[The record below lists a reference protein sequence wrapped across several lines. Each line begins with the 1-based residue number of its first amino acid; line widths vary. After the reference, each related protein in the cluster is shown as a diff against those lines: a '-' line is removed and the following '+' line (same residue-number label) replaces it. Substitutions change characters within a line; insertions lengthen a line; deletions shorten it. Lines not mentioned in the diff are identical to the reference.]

1 MNATTQL
8 VRHEPGSGKVLSIY
22 LDAER
27 GQFQTGL
34 DSNLRTIESRLE
46 EASELADLRAAA
58 RVARDYATS
67 HHFKAK
73 TVALFALA
81 NGAVSVQELDV
92 PTPREVRWLDHPY
105 VQPLQEALDEYE
117 ELLVA
122 VVGPIQ
128 TRLLSSFLGF
138 TTEELTVIN
147 PSDPS
152 DEQVDD
158 YLPRVVEA
166 VGQLADDHKIGRI
179 MLAGNHGINIELLF
193 LLPKDLRRRV
203 VGFLSLPAN
212 ATQKQLEDAVTS
224 ARCRVEREQETAKIL
239 RLFNRACMADGAVTG
254 PAATLEALN
263 EGRIEELE
271 YAEGVS
277 ILGSHCETCNCLYVA
292 QAICPRC
299 QSAVRPVEDLIDIII
314 LRALQKGATVEQVR
328 NEAADNLRAA
338 GGIGAFVKG

>member
-1 MNATTQL
+1 
-8 VRHEPGSGKVLSIY
+8 VKHEPGSGKVLSIY
-22 LDAER
+22 LDAES

-34 DSNLRTIESRLE
+34 DSELRTIESRLE
-46 EASELADLRAAA
+46 EAGELAELRAAA
-58 RVARDYATS
+58 RVARDYVTA
-67 HHFKAK
+67 HRLKAK
-73 TVALFALA
+73 TVALFSLA
-81 NGAVSVQELDV
+81 NGAVSVQELNV
-92 PTPREVRWLDHPY
+92 PTPRDVRWLDHPY

-138 TTEELTVIN
+138 TTEELTIIN
-147 PSDPS
+147 PNE
-152 DEQVDD
+152 EQLDD

-166 VGQLADDHKIGRI
+166 IRQLAGDHKIGRI

-203 VGFLSLPAN
+203 VGFLSLPAD
-212 ATQKQLEDAVTS
+212 ATQSQLEDAVRS

-239 RLFNRACMADGAVTG
+239 RLFNRAGMAEGAVTG

-271 YAEGVS
+271 YAEGFS
-277 ILGSHCETCNCLYVA
+277 LRGGHCETCNFLYVD
-292 QAICPRC
+292 QPICPRC
-299 QSAVRPVEDLIDIII
+299 QSAVKPIEDLLDLII

-328 NEAADNLRAA
+328 NEAADSLRAA
-338 GGIGAFVKG
+338 GGVGAFVKGSIGSRTP

>member
-8 VRHEPGSGKVLSIY
+8 VKHEPGSGKVLSIY

-27 GQFQTGL
+27 KQFETAF
-34 DSNLRTIESRLE
+34 DSKLGEIESRLE
-46 EASELADLRAAA
+46 EASELAELRAAA
-58 RVARDYATS
+58 RVAREYMTS
-67 HHFKAK
+67 NHPKAK
-73 TVALFALA
+73 TVALFTLA
-81 NGAVSVQELDV
+81 NGTVSVQELDV
-92 PTPREVRWLDHPY
+92 PTPRDVRWLDHPY

-147 PSDPS
+147 PSD
-152 DEQVDD
+152 EQLDG

-166 VGQLADDHKIGRI
+166 IGQLADDHKIGRI

-203 VGFLSLPAN
+203 VGFLSLPGN
-212 ATQKQLEDAVTS
+212 ATQKQLEDAVRS

-239 RLFNRACMADGAVTG
+239 RLFNRACMAVGAVTG

-271 YAEGVS
+271 YAEGVT
-277 ILGSHCETCNCLYVA
+277 ILGGHCETCHFLYVD

-299 QSAVRPVEDLIDIII
+299 QSAVRPIEDLLDLIII
-314 LRALQKGATVEQVR
+314 TALQKGATVEQVR

>member
-1 MNATTQL
+1 M
-8 VRHEPGSGKVLSIY
+8 
-22 LDAER
+22 
-27 GQFQTGL
+27 
-34 DSNLRTIESRLE
+34 
-46 EASELADLRAAA
+46 
-58 RVARDYATS
+58 
-67 HHFKAK
+67 
-73 TVALFALA
+73 
-81 NGAVSVQELDV
+81 
-92 PTPREVRWLDHPY
+92 DHPY

-147 PSDPS
+147 PSE
-152 DEQVDD
+152 EQFDD
-158 YLPRVVEA
+158 YLPRVAEA
-166 VGQLADDHKIGRI
+166 IGRLADDHKIGRI
-179 MLAGNHGINIELLF
+179 MLAGNHGINTELLF

-212 ATQKQLEDAVTS
+212 ATQKQLEDAVRS
-224 ARCRVEREQETAKIL
+224 ARCRVEREQESAKIL
-239 RLFNRACMADGAVTG
+239 RLFNRACMAVGAVTG

-277 ILGSHCETCNCLYVA
+277 ILGSHCETCNFLYVA

-299 QSAVRPVEDLIDIII
+299 QSAVRPVEDLIDLII

-338 GGIGAFVKG
+338 GGIGAFVKR